1 MIVLPF
7 QFAVDGH
14 LDCFQPV
21 VVNGK
26 GFFFFWL
33 CHMACGILVPHQE
46 LNLGHSSENAKSEA
60 LDYQGIPSMVNI

>member
-26 GFFFFWL
+26 GFFFFL
-33 CHMACGILVPHQE
+33 TVPHG
-46 LNLGHSSENAKSEA
+46 LWDLSSPP
-60 LDYQGIPSMVNI
+60 GIESGPQQ